1 MYLSQITDPDSIFM
15 ARKTSE
21 NFRNLSVIVFVLFI
35 FWVQKNGLKV
45 GCLTI
50 FKIYFYQWFEYLQF
64 WFYIPIFRPT
74 LKLFLCNWGC
84 LIRRRSNN
92 LLIWEGPILMFSC
105 FFWGGSAFSKSYLKA
120 QIAQK
125 LLWV

>member
-35 FWVQKNGLKV
+35 FSVQKNGLKV

-50 FKIYFYQWFEYLQF
+50 LKIYFTSGLNICNSGFIYQYVDRL
-64 WFYIPIFRPT
+64 
-74 LKLFLCNWGC
+74 
-84 LIRRRSNN
+84 
-92 LLIWEGPILMFSC
+92 
-105 FFWGGSAFSKSYLKA
+105 
-120 QIAQK
+120 
-125 LLWV
+125 